1 MSKEIVSKIAYLI
14 GVKDIHLNQFDES
27 TINTIKKSS
36 DCYLIRRLCQFRTTL
51 LLHFSEIERDLKRTS
66 GRISE
71 TDRCR
76 ELYDSLLTKNGLDF
90 ELYNSN
96 VKEYI
101 NRVNEEIESRIDSVG
116 YLFPS
121 TEQNDEWSIIRDI
134 FIFPINNLEQER
146 KKYINSREVY
156 PFMCYINWTPQ
167 KAGNILDNDSK
178 FMLILYSNNGKEYI
192 VPKESM
198 MNSIYN
204 YSVKCNRLVICVDC
218 ENIDYI
224 SFYTAITQLKAEL
237 LNKIERVILF
247 NDSSLKL
254 GWNFYSI
261 DLPIEIE
268 RIECP
273 RIQDNKST
281 LDVKMASYITALHY
295 RDGIDGFI
303 LATSDSDYWGL
314 IDAISS
320 TAKFFIWGE
329 KEKISEKNISALDRN
344 NIPYCMLDDFNNEE
358 IRNRIK
364 EDTYKDQITDLLNKK
379 MPTIE
384 SYLDLIQNQTMYITD
399 PDKSLFNQIACSLK
413 ISFDENGKA
422 IYCI

>member
-27 TINTIKKSS
+27 TINTLNKSS

-156 PFMCYINWTPQ
+156 
-167 KAGNILDNDSK
+167 
-178 FMLILYSNNGKEYI
+178 KEYI

-413 ISFDENGKA
+413 ITFDENGKA

>member
-27 TINTIKKSS
+27 IISTLKKTS

-51 LLHFSEIERDLKRTS
+51 LLHYNEIERDLKRNY

-76 ELYDSLLTKNGLDF
+76 DLYDSLLSKNGLDF

-96 VKEYI
+96 VKDHI
-101 NRVNEEIESRIDSVG
+101 TRVNDEIENQIDSVKF
-116 YLFPS
+116 LFSSS
-121 TEQNDEWSIIRDI
+121 TQNEWSYIRDL
-134 FIFPINNLEQER
+134 FIFPMKNYEYER
-146 KKYINSREVY
+146 KKYINSKEIY
-156 PFMCYINWTPQ
+156 PFMCYINWNPH
-167 KAGNILDNDSK
+167 KAGNIIENDSK
-178 FMLILYSNNGKEYI
+178 FMSILYFNNGKEYA
-192 VPKESM
+192 VSKESM
-198 MNSIYN
+198 MNSLYN
-204 YSVKCNRLVICVDC
+204 YSQNCNRLVICVDC
-218 ENIDYI
+218 ENVDYI

-261 DLPIEIE
+261 DLPIDFE

-295 RDGIDGFI
+295 REGIDGFI

-329 KEKISEKNISALDRN
+329 KEK
-344 NIPYCMLDDFNNEE
+344 Y
-358 IRNRIK
+358 
-364 EDTYKDQITDLLNKK
+364 QKK
-379 MPTIE
+379 TF
-384 SYLDLIQNQTMYITD
+384 LH
-399 PDKSLFNQIACSLK
+399 
-413 ISFDENGKA
+413 
-422 IYCI
+422 